1 LTAGCGRRAV
11 FELEWLEEVVERV
24 NLVVAHATP
33 SRVFAEPATAESG
46 SQVPTWMAIVP
57 RIMEI
62 AALREV
68 EPWTGPS
75 LVLGTILLIAT
86 LAVIVWAIRRY
97 LDG

>member
-1 LTAGCGRRAV
+1 
-11 FELEWLEEVVERV
+11 
-24 NLVVAHATP
+24 
-33 SRVFAEPATAESG
+33 
-46 SQVPTWMAIVP
+46 MAIVP

-75 LVLGTILLIAT
+75 IVLGAVLLIAT
-86 LAVIVWAIRRY
+86 IAVLVWAIRRY